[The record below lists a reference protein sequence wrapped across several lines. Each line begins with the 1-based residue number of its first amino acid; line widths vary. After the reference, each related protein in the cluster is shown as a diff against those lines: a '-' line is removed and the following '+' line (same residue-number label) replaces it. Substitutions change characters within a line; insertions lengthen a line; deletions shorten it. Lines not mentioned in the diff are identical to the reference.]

1 MKKTLKAGGCFGLT
15 STTFPR
21 IPEQLSVAEEE
32 SMKRTDFEGMC
43 ELAQEGRLTW
53 VENMDSHEKGR
64 VVSCS
69 GETIE
74 VETSGHRETWSLR
87 DCKELTYGYKVNYEE
102 VKRHPHEFDTHLD

>member
-1 MKKTLKAGGCFGLT
+1 
-15 STTFPR
+15 
-21 IPEQLSVAEEE
+21 
-32 SMKRTDFEGMC
+32 MKRTDFEGMC

-102 VKRHPHEFDTHLD
+102 VKRHPHEFDTHLDTPPDSGTAVRSKGGEYETDRFRRDV